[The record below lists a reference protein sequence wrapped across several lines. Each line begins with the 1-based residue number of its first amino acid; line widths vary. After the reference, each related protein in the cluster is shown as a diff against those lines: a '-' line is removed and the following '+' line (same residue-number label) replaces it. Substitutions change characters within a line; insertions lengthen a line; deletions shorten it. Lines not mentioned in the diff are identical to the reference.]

1 MIGFL
6 SGKVINLFN
15 QKIILKIPSGVGYI
29 VQTNPNRTYFINEN
43 LDLYIL
49 HVQRED
55 KVELFG
61 FEQLKDRECV
71 DNLMKVSGVGPK
83 VATSIVHSLGHD
95 KINEAI
101 ANNDPDAL
109 GVVKGLGKKTAQK
122 IILELKGVLV
132 DVEQMVSG
140 FKTNDFSINFT
151 DALSNLGYKRGEIVN
166 SITKLKKEGEWD
178 ESNLVG
184 TIKKGLEILG
194 KR

>member
-6 SGKVINLFN
+6 SGRIINLFN
-15 QKIILKIPSGVGYI
+15 YKIILKIPSGVGYI
-29 VQTNPNRTYFINEN
+29 VQTNPNRTYFVNEN
-43 LDLYIL
+43 IDLFIL

-61 FEQLKDRECV
+61 FEQLRDRECV

-83 VATSIVHSLGHD
+83 VATSIVHGLGYE

-101 ANNDPDAL
+101 ANNDPEAL

-132 DVEQMVSG
+132 DVESIVG
-140 FKTNDFSINFT
+140 GLKNNDFSINFT
-151 DALSNLGYKRGEIVN
+151 DALSNLGYKRGEIVT
-166 SITKLKKEGEWD
+166 SITKLKKEDNWD
-178 ESNLVG
+178 EFNLIG
-184 TIKKGLEILG
+184 TIKKGLEILA